1 MTVMKL
7 DAYFDSYLGIDHKNN
22 VKHVVEGIKVYR
34 KSLTILC
41 PNCSNL

>member
-22 VKHVVEGIKVYR
+22 V
-34 KSLTILC
+34 T
-41 PNCSNL
+41 NLREYDQT